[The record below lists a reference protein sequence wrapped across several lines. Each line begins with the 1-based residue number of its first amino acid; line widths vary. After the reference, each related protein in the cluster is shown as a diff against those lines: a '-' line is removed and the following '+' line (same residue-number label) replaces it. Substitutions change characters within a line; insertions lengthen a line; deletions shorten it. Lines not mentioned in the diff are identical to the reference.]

1 MSAVNVTDVTTVYD
15 PDDLIIAA
23 SVFQELPLGDIDE
36 AECLS
41 AIQSLTH
48 ADGVINS
55 RWLPGD
61 HAKDNSFEFG
71 APTPRPDCFKQFI
84 DLAAKPVSVF
94 PALID
99 TAEPIHQ
106 DLYPASAAYI
116 SGPRVMCVLMDNEP
130 ACILIILTRSPDS
143 PHWGDAERQAFLNF
157 AKIIRLSVRLHKR
170 LDDLASIVSTAQITF
185 NSMPGGLLSIL
196 PNGQVPIANRAAVT
210 IMRKDDTLTLRDE
223 HLVFQ
228 DKKIQADFLRNLS
241 EITSLTA
248 ENNDD
253 YSRHYLLKR
262 TCSEAVLQ
270 LTMHVI
276 RLPNW
281 HFESRP
287 SAMVILV
294 YLTDPEEFEQPSIGS
309 LKDIY
314 GFTDAQARVAVAL
327 SDGTAIHDAANSLS
341 ISVNTTRT
349 HLRAIYQKTG
359 VSNHAELMTTMT
371 STLARLGS
379 IGITGQYFRYG
390 EGYVDC

>member
-1 MSAVNVTDVTTVYD
+1 MITPRWIPNDHSNVNSDEIGAPV
-15 PDDLIIAA
+15 
-23 SVFQELPLGDIDE
+23 ELP
-36 AECLS
+36 
-41 AIQSLTH
+41 
-48 ADGVINS
+48 DG
-55 RWLPGD
+55 
-61 HAKDNSFEFG
+61 FM
-71 APTPRPDCFKQFI
+71 QFI
-84 DLAAKPVSVF
+84 DLVTKSVTVF

-99 TAEPIHQ
+99 TAEPAHQ
-106 DLYPASAAYI
+106 DLYPAATAYI
-116 SGPRVMCVLMDNEP
+116 SDPRTICLLLDNNP
-130 ACILIILTRSPDS
+130 ACIILVLTRRSDS
-143 PHWGDAERQAFLNF
+143 PPWGDAERQAFIHF
-157 AKIIRLSVRLHKR
+157 AKIIRNGVRLHKM
-170 LDDLASIVSTAQITF
+170 LDDSATIISTAQTTF

-210 IMRKDDTLTLRDE
+210 IMRKDDTLTLRNE
-223 HLVFQ
+223 HLFFQ
-228 DKKIQADFLRNLS
+228 DKKIQADFLKNLS
-241 EITSLTA
+241 EITALTA
-248 ENNDD
+248 ENIDD

-262 TCSEAVLQ
+262 TCSAAVIQ
-270 LTMHVI
+270 FSMHVI

-294 YLTDPEEFEQPSIGS
+294 YLTDPEELEQPSVGS
-309 LKDIY
+309 LKKIY

-327 SDGTAIHDAANSLS
+327 WGGTTIHDAANDLS
-341 ISVNTTRT
+341 ISVNTART